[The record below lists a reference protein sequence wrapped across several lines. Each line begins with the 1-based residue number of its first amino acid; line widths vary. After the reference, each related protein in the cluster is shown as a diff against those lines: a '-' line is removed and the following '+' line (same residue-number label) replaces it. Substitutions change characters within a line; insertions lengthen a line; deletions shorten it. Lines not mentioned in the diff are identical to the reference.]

1 MDMVFVDE
9 EELANKFGRFYC
21 EVKLQFD
28 RKKKKFVEYYKNI
41 MKGIRAVINRYLVFF
56 GRNIDIVNDRV
67 FKIVNKGLIGV
78 LKQRLIIYFL
88 LFN

>member
-1 MDMVFVDE
+1 
-9 EELANKFGRFYC
+9 
-21 EVKLQFD
+21 
-28 RKKKKFVEYYKNI
+28 

-78 LKQRLIIYFL
+78 LK
-88 LFN
+88 